1 MMLVLK
7 LLLVSLAVFVIN
19 VPFGYWR
26 SNVRRFSAQWF
37 FAIHF
42 PVLIVIALR
51 FGTHLGF
58 AWYTYV
64 VLVSA
69 FFTGQQLGARI
80 MKRLR
85 KSCPEVSSC
94 LVMDLVHCRSGI

>member
-1 MMLVLK
+1 MLLK
-7 LLLVSLAVFVIN
+7 LLLVGLAVFVIN

-26 SNVRRFSAQWF
+26 ANVSRFSAQWF

-69 FFTGQQLGARI
+69 FFTGQHLGALLI
-80 MKRLR
+80 KRLR
-85 KSCPEVSSC
+85 KICLEVSSC
-94 LVMDLVHCRSGI
+94 LVMDLVHCRSGD